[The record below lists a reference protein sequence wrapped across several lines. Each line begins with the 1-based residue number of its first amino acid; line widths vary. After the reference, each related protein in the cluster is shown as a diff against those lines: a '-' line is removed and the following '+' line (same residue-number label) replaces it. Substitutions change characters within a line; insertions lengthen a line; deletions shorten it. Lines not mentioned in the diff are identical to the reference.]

1 MRTAHFLLLTSAL
14 VLNSSAFAA
23 ESHELMMCNTYSGGG
38 GVSVKG
44 FVFNGLDLSR
54 QRHRFGYQGY
64 HYQYKYSA

>member
-38 GVSVKG
+38 GLQQILDYEFDGPVRP
-44 FVFNGLDLSR
+44 GLE
-54 QRHRFGYQGY
+54 G
-64 HYQYKYSA
+64 